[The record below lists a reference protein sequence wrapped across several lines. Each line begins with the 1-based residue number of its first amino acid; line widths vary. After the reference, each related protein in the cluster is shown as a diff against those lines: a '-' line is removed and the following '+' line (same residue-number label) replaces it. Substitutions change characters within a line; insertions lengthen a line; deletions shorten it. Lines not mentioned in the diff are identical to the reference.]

1 MKKIITTY
9 GLIAGV
15 LLTIFM
21 WATMPLLRNGAIDH
35 SNGAWLG
42 YSGMVIALS
51 LVFFGIK
58 SYRDNQLE
66 GVITFGQAF
75 KVGILISLVA
85 SVMYCLSWEVLYDTI
100 FSDFGEVYTKHMVE
114 GMQKSGASESEMKAF
129 SEEMA
134 KNFEM
139 YKNPIIR
146 FGMTMMEILPVGVI
160 ITLISAGLLRKKEV
174 LPAVE

>member
-21 WATMPLLRNGAIDH
+21 WTTLPLMRNKTIH
-35 SNGAWLG
+35 FSMGAWLG
-42 YSGMVIALS
+42 YGGMVIALS

-58 SYRDNQLE
+58 SYRDNYSN
-66 GVITFGQAF
+66 GTITFGQGF

-85 SVMYCLSWEVLYDTI
+85 SLMYCISWEVMYDTT
-100 FSDFGEVYTKHMVE
+100 FSDFGEVYISHSIETLKE
-114 GMQKSGASESEMKAF
+114 SGASEAKIKET

-134 KNFEM
+134 KAFEG
-139 YKNPIIR
+139 YK
-146 FGMTMMEILPVGVI
+146 
-160 ITLISAGLLRKKEV
+160 
-174 LPAVE
+174 